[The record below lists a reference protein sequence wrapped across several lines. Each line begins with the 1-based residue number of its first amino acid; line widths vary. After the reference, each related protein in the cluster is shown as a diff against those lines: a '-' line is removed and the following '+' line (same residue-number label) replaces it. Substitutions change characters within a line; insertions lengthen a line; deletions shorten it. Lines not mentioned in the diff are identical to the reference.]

1 MDKRLEVRIDSETL
15 AALHRHVAGL
25 PSHASLSEWARA
37 ELLAAMHRDQHSAR
51 LALVKDAINRDVR
64 TWHAKPGLWPA
75 RCPDTASTERAGQ
88 PAAASASTK
97 REDNTR

>member
-15 AALHRHVAGL
+15 AAMHRHVAGL

-37 ELLAAMHRDQHSAR
+37 ELVAAMHRDQHSAR
-51 LALVKDAINRDVR
+51 CARERAQLDRDLAAWRSPDA
-64 TWHAKPGLWPA
+64 WPA
-75 RCPDTASTERAGQ
+75 RCPDTASTKRTGQ

-97 REDNTR
+97 REDNAR